1 MPIYEYEIIPSDEKT
16 QPAGRFEIRQSM
28 ADAPLTRHPET
39 GEPVRRVYAAF
50 SVGTGG
56 SSNSSKASAS
66 YHSSS
71 CGCCGGGSC
80 PL

>member
-1 MPIYEYEIIPSDEKT
+1 MPIYEYETIPSEET
-16 QPAGRFEIRQSM
+16 QQPSRRFEIRQAM
-28 ADAPLTRHPET
+28 ADAPLTRHPES

-50 SVGTGG
+50 SVGAGG
-56 SSNSSKASAS
+56 SGSSSKSSAS
-66 YHSSS
+66 HHGSS